1 MIPQSFIQD
10 LLNRVDI
17 VDVVGRHVQLRKAG
31 ANYVACCPFH
41 DEKTPSFTVSPT
53 KQFYHCFGCG
63 AHGNAIGFLMANGGL
78 SYVEAIRDLAANLG
92 MPVPEEA
99 GSRQEKKS
107 PDLYDMLQKASKY
120 YRDELKKS
128 SAAIDYLKRR
138 GLTGEIAAR
147 FGIGYAPHDWRNLAH
162 VFPDYEAESLVES
175 GLVIA
180 GDGKRYDRFRDR
192 IMFPIQDGRG
202 RIIGFGGR
210 IIAQGEP
217 KYLNSPET
225 PLFEK
230 GRELYGLYLARK
242 AIQEASL
249 VLVVE
254 GYMDVVALA
263 QNGIG
268 YAVATLGTAT
278 TEHHVQK
285 LMKQSD
291 HVVFCF
297 DGDNAGRRAAWRA
310 LENSIAQVQDGK
322 EIAFLFLPEG
332 EDPDSYIRKSGKD
345 KFEALLKEALPLSIF
360 LVNEL
365 SSKVNL
371 NNAEGRASFLHE
383 AKPYLARIGAPNLA
397 LMLRKRI
404 AEIAKVELSEL
415 DALFQV
421 KLPGRS
427 EKTPPRK
434 TPGKRPNVV
443 KKLLEMLMHSP
454 ALAKLVDR
462 GEIDPDAELSG
473 ITGAEISALGNL
485 LDFLSNEEANAAGI
499 IEHFRGRDE
508 EALLEEIRPG
518 LFGLEEARLSEEE
531 LATEFMDAWRQYL
544 ERICRARMEKLINSA
559 NSFGWTEDGKRE
571 YLFLQKRLN
580 TFQKNEKRD
589 EFKV

>member
-63 AHGNAIGFLMANGGL
+63 AHGNAIGFLMAHGGL
-78 SYVEAIRDLAANLG
+78 NYVEAIKDLAANLG
-92 MPVPEEA
+92 IPVPEEA

-107 PDLYDMLQKASKY
+107 PDLYDMLQQASKY
-120 YRDELKKS
+120 YRDELKQ
-128 SAAIDYLKRR
+128 SAQAIDYLKRR

-147 FGIGYAPHDWRNLAH
+147 FGIGYAPGEWRNLSH
-162 VFPDYEAESLVES
+162 VFPDYESEALVES

-180 GDGKRYDRFRDR
+180 GEGKRYDRFRDR
-192 IMFPIQDGRG
+192 IIFPIQDGRG

-210 IIAQGEP
+210 VIGQGEP

-230 GRELYGLYLARK
+230 GRELYGLFLARK
-242 AIQEASL
+242 AIQEASMA
-249 VLVVE
+249 LVVE

-263 QNGIG
+263 QNGID

-278 TEHHVQK
+278 TEFHAQK

-310 LENSIAQVQDGK
+310 LENSLAQVQDGK
-322 EIAFLFLPEG
+322 EVAFLFLPEG
-332 EDPDSYIRKSGKD
+332 EDPDSYVRKSGKA

-371 NNAEGRASFLHE
+371 NNAEGRAAFLHE
-383 AKPYLARIGAPNLA
+383 AKPYLARINAPNLA

-421 KLPGRS
+421 KLPARS
-427 EKTPPRK
+427 EKIPPRK

-443 KKLLEMLMHSP
+443 RKLLEMLMHSP
-454 ALAKLVDR
+454 ALATLVDR
-462 GEIDPDAELSG
+462 SEIDPDAAISG
-473 ITGAEISALGNL
+473 VGGAEIAALGNL
-485 LDFLSNEEANAAGI
+485 LDFLSEEETNAAGI

-518 LFGLEEARLSEEE
+518 LFNLEEARLSEEE
-531 LATEFMDAWRQYL
+531 LSTEFMDAWRQYL
-544 ERICRARMEKLINSA
+544 ERVCRARMEQLINAA
-559 NSFGWTEDGKRE
+559 NSSGWTEDGKQE
-571 YLFLQKRLN
+571 YLLLQKKLN
-580 TFQKNEKRD
+580 SFQKN
-589 EFKV
+589 